1 MGLDDLVQAVERV
14 RETARKHQGFLS
26 QSEAL
31 TRYCLV
37 DPMLR
42 ALGWDT
48 ANPEQVRVEE
58 GAGATV
64 LPPRTG
70 GCGCGGSRWR
80 RVGASVPPCRSR
92 RPG

>member
-48 ANPEQVRVEE
+48 A
-58 GAGATV
+58 
-64 LPPRTG
+64 
-70 GCGCGGSRWR
+70 
-80 RVGASVPPCRSR
+80 
-92 RPG
+92 